1 MFGWI
6 VVWGPVRYSSS
17 QYDSVL
23 SAFNMTAY
31 CLLVCVRDSS
41 TTRYDSELTVPFDL
55 LVCSAVTKVSGAS
68 VQCDVARVEWSRRHC
83 TSADGLDWRQGSLSQ
98 WSWRR
103 CWDSLY
109 RLISWAIHCPPSL
122 GPTAFS
128 HWLAYNETHPFYFMI
143 MIFGINGGSENFLVI
158 II

>member
-1 MFGWI
+1 MDARGLNPSIENSWLRHQTALVNMTAYCLLVCVSVTVLVNI
-6 VVWGPVRYSSS
+6 VLVNMTEYCLLVC
-17 QYDSVL
+17 VTAL
-23 SAFNMTAY
+23 VNMTAY

-98 WSWRR
+98 
-103 CWDSLY
+103 
-109 RLISWAIHCPPSL
+109 
-122 GPTAFS
+122 
-128 HWLAYNETHPFYFMI
+128 
-143 MIFGINGGSENFLVI
+143 
-158 II
+158 